1 MRVQAANPTRFKRI
15 YRGLNRIYSST
26 EVELNLTCGSE
37 ILITTAAYPEYSC
50 EWGET
55 LGALDDSRYGAG
67 VSPCPQTNMES
78 PHLYDSADYKKG
90 GASAVKVKAGALLY
104 SGEDYLAELSAPEV
118 SLDLQGLIDDSQF
131 SEGLIQEI
139 QGLSVDKN
147 NVGSRGLGVSNMY
160 NPLAYLPQPVHGA
173 SQFERPY
180 PERTHDR
187 GPVIKEEPNEGSHE
201 VAPQEYSA
209 CARVGLGGGDGG
221 YGGGGY
227 STCPPYS
234 MTPTTIPGSDNLCK
248 SPMMSPSSGKL
259 IGGCKKPLDKG
270 SEEYKRRRE
279 RNNIAVRKSRE
290 KAKARSRETEER
302 VKKLIVDNDRLH
314 KRCEQLTKEVAAFQ
328 NMFASMHCLPE
339 HIRREI
345 NKQMD
350 AFNQQHQNLVNM

>member
-1 MRVQAANPTRFKRI
+1 
-15 YRGLNRIYSST
+15 
-26 EVELNLTCGSE
+26 
-37 ILITTAAYPEYSC
+37 
-50 EWGET
+50 
-55 LGALDDSRYGAG
+55 
-67 VSPCPQTNMES
+67 MES

-201 VAPQEYSA
+201 VAPQEYN
-209 CARVGLGGGDGG
+209 
-221 YGGGGY
+221 
-227 STCPPYS
+227 
-234 MTPTTIPGSDNLCK
+234 NLCK

>member
-1 MRVQAANPTRFKRI
+1 
-15 YRGLNRIYSST
+15 
-26 EVELNLTCGSE
+26 
-37 ILITTAAYPEYSC
+37 
-50 EWGET
+50 
-55 LGALDDSRYGAG
+55 
-67 VSPCPQTNMES
+67 MES

-187 GPVIKEEPNEGSHE
+187 GPVIKEEPSEGSHE

-345 NKQMD
+345 NKQME